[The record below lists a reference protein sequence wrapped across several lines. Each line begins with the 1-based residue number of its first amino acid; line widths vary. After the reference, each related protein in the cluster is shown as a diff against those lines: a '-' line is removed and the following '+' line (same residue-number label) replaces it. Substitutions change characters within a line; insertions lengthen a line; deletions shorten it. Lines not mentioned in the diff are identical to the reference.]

1 MKNITDVLK
10 EAAGDIL
17 TEEVLGQIETVF
29 NEAIEERVSLQVE
42 KALIEQDETH
52 ATKLEKLLEAID
64 DDHTTKLEKIVEAID
79 QNHSRK
85 LAAVVKKYE
94 SAVGDDAG
102 AFKNTLVE
110 SISTY
115 LDEYLEELVP
125 TESINEAVKNKKA
138 ITVLE
143 GLRKN
148 LAVDF
153 ALSKEYIKDA
163 ITDGKAQLDE
173 ATKRDTELTE
183 QNRVLSEQV
192 KRLESH
198 ILLSEKTA
206 GLPEEKATYIHRMLS
221 DKSVDFITENFDY
234 TVRLFDKTEEEK
246 LEEYKKESKTKTAS
260 VDRPIVENVNNKQTE
275 TIDNKYAHVSNL
287 YMNELEK
294 FK

>member
-110 SISTY
+110 SISIY

-206 GLPEEKATYIHRMLS
+206 GLPDEKATYIHRMLS

>member
-17 TEEVLGQIETVF
+17 NEEVLGQIETVF
-29 NEAIEERVSLQVE
+29 NEAVEERVSLQVE

-64 DDHTTKLEKIVEAID
+64 DDHTSKLEKIVEAID

-143 GLRKN
+143 DLRKN

-163 ITDGKAQLDE
+163 ITDGKTQLDE
-173 ATKRDTELTE
+173 ATKRDAELTE

-192 KRLESH
+192 QRLESH

-260 VDRPIVENVNNKQTE
+260 VDRPIVEQTENKQTE
-275 TIDNKYAHVSNL
+275 TTDNKYAHVNNL
-287 YMNELEK
+287 YMGELGK
-294 FK
+294 F

>member
-64 DDHTTKLEKIVEAID
+64 DDHTGKLEKIVEAID

-163 ITDGKAQLDE
+163 ITDGKTQLDE
-173 ATKRDTELTE
+173 ATKRDAALTE
-183 QNRVLSEQV
+183 QNQILSEKVQ
-192 KRLESH
+192 RLESH

-206 GLPEEKATYIHRMLS
+206 GLPGEKATYIHRMLS

-260 VDRPIVENVNNKQTE
+260 VDRPIVENVNNKQSE
-275 TIDNKYAHVSNL
+275 TTDNKYAHVNNL
-287 YMNELEK
+287 YMGELEK

>member
-17 TEEVLGQIETVF
+17 NEEVLGQIETVF
-29 NEAIEERVSLQVE
+29 NEAVEERVSLQVE

-64 DDHTTKLEKIVEAID
+64 DDHTSKLEKIVEAID

-102 AFKNTLVE
+102 EFKNTLVE

-143 GLRKN
+143 DLRKN

-163 ITDGKAQLDE
+163 ITDGKTQLDE
-173 ATKRDTELTE
+173 ATKRDAELTE

-192 KRLESH
+192 QRLESH

-260 VDRPIVENVNNKQTE
+260 VDRPIVEQTENKQTE
-275 TIDNKYAHVSNL
+275 TTDNKYAHVNNL
-287 YMNELEK
+287 YMGELGK
-294 FK
+294 F

>member
-17 TEEVLGQIETVF
+17 NEEVLGQIETVF
-29 NEAIEERVSLQVE
+29 NEAVEERVSLQVE

-64 DDHTTKLEKIVEAID
+64 DDHTSKLEKIVEAID

-102 AFKNTLVE
+102 VFKNTLVE

-143 GLRKN
+143 DLRKN

-163 ITDGKAQLDE
+163 ITDGKTQLDE
-173 ATKRDTELTE
+173 ATKRDAELTE

-192 KRLESH
+192 QRLESH

-260 VDRPIVENVNNKQTE
+260 VDRPIVEQTENKQTE
-275 TIDNKYAHVSNL
+275 TTDNKYAHVNNL
-287 YMNELEK
+287 YMGELGK
-294 FK
+294 F